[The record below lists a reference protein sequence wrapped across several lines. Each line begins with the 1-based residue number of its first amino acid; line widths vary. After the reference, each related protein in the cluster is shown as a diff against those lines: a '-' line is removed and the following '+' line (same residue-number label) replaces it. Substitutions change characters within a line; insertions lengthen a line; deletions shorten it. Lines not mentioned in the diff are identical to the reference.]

1 MAFSL
6 DCEQSLGMV
15 TRAKVKNKKP
25 RGSWGGGFFP
35 PLSSFPLG
43 HFTLSSPAELLFRLI
58 LLLFV
63 ECHDI
68 VQCYFG
74 PGTVILDTNVGVS
87 RLLLIQPYC
96 VATVQQC
103 QSRRQIARKSF
114 ILQRVKEITFRIRID
129 QLCPLPN

>member
-6 DCEQSLGMV
+6 DCEQSLGK
-15 TRAKVKNKKP
+15 AKVKNKKP

-63 ECHDI
+63 ECLDI
-68 VQCYFG
+68 LQCYFG
-74 PGTVILDTNVGVS
+74 PGTVILDTNVIGVS

-114 ILQRVKEITFRIRID
+114 ILQRCVKEITFRIRID